1 MWSIRQRKSWK
12 HICRIRGWCLAV
24 ILAGAV
30 LAGCGK
36 NTVKKPAGSE
46 NREKS
51 SGTWRPMK
59 LSEDEK
65 KQAEKS
71 VQEAAGAYGKI
82 YPYQEQK
89 AISEKD
95 RKKVVEAMGKKG
107 LAAVDCADGSVME
120 NSRRAEEFYEKVQ
133 AGKTA
138 DMTIIRVSPSGGFS
152 CIWLKAENGNVTG
165 ILATAVWDQNG
176 SVSISELVKYKVKQ
190 LEITEDHK
198 MICEFYLSDQAEM
211 QSDGTMEFG
220 LQDL

>member
-1 MWSIRQRKSWK
+1 
-12 HICRIRGWCLAV
+12 
-24 ILAGAV
+24 
-30 LAGCGK
+30 
-36 NTVKKPAGSE
+36 
-46 NREKS
+46 
-51 SGTWRPMK
+51 MK
-59 LSEDEK
+59 LSEGEK

-120 NSRRAEEFYEKVQ
+120 NSRRAEKFYEKVQ

-190 LEITEDHK
+190 LKITEDHK